1 MVDQVLCD
9 TRHAPEAAYD
19 GTEVLKIWNFKGG
32 ISVPTPWDFSQDLGI
47 LARTSGPWDLKSNL
61 GISPGAFV
69 PPQIV

>member
-1 MVDQVLCD
+1 MSNHIERGSEPYSSDFKVHFVAANGECSVL
-9 TRHAPEAAYD
+9 
-19 GTEVLKIWNFKGG
+19 
-32 ISVPTPWDFSQDLGI
+32 TPWDFSQDLGI